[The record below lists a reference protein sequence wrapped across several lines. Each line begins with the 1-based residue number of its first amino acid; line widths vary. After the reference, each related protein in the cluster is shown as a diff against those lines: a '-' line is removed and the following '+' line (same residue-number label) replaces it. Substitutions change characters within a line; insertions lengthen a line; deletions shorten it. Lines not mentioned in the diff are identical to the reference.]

1 MKKARLKINY
11 NSYNYK
17 SIIYTK
23 GTILTYINDRYQINA
38 NDTFGLVTEYVESNP
53 DIFEI
58 IEEVKQTCS
67 TCIRP
72 NCGNRNG
79 SQLYL
84 PCWTNK
90 EESKKNIVEVKIP
103 EDKELK
109 EIIKGGNHVDGTI
122 CTMLYW
128 KDKQPTKSCKTC
140 LFELYSKMEIEQ
152 KQCTSC
158 NLNRIYTNNKLD
170 NWQSKQ
176 DLSNTKIW
184 IGDNPKL
191 KDILQTLLKKWNYV
205 FINNELCINVT
216 NIWFINIWFINKS
229 TYRLGTD
236 TKDQFNQLSCIE
248 ITPQDL
254 GITKEEYEI
263 KLVTED
269 GVKLYV
275 GDKPYC
281 YNPRTESLWEF
292 EIKPL
297 TQLNKG
303 NKLFSTKKVAEEWI
317 KNNSKLYL
325 GDVEVE
331 IIKSRV
337 INTSNFSISSTS
349 SLLQNCY
356 SYKVYTDKGQV
367 YTTDWLKWYDKLI
380 KAKETEGV
388 VAINLQLANF
398 VTMFSLYEVNNN
410 NSIGC
415 ISDITWEQVEKITNK
430 IKEIIR

>member
-1 MKKARLKINY
+1 MNTSANVAPDSSRLP
-11 NSYNYK
+11 
-17 SIIYTK
+17 
-23 GTILTYINDRYQINA
+23 ILVGWDN
-38 NDTFGLVTEYVESNP
+38 V
-53 DIFEI
+53 
-58 IEEVKQTCS
+58 
-67 TCIRP
+67 RP

-158 NLNRIYTNNKLD
+158 NLNRIYTNNKLG

-176 DLSNTKIW
+176 DLSNTKIF

-191 KDILQTLLKKWNYV
+191 SELVQKKAFELGYKWT
-205 FINNELCINVT
+205 NNDRSHNCRN
-216 NIWFINIWFINKS
+216 
-229 TYRLGTD
+229 TYIYFD
-236 TKDQFNQLSCIE
+236 TEYRIYFPFTGNHHTE